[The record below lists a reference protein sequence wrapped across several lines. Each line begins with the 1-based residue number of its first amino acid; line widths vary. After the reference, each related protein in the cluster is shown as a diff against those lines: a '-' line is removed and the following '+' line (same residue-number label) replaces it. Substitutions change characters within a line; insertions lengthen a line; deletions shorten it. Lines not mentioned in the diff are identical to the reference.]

1 MKKSLLLGLSIVLVL
16 SILLTGCGQQPGAAQ
31 QSNAAVN
38 DTLQRVMETKKL
50 KVGVLPDYAPW
61 GSRNA
66 QGNFEGYDVD
76 LAMLLGEALQVEV
89 EVVPIEAPNR
99 VPALVSN
106 KVDVIIACLTPTD
119 ERAKS
124 VTFTIPYAAAGLV
137 PMVNADNTTINTYK
151 DLAGKKV
158 AVVRG
163 GTPDLFTAAAVP
175 EAELIRFDTIAD
187 AYTAFKTGKAEAFVE
202 EDTFVFIEVKN
213 NPQYKSVGEPFST
226 ELISFAVKKND
237 IEWLNYLNNFLT
249 NLRFTGKNAEVYE
262 KWFGHAPKDLTL
274 R

>member
-1 MKKSLLLGLSIVLVL
+1 MKKFFVLGVSLMVML
-16 SILLTGCGQQPGAAQ
+16 SILLTGCGGPQGETAT
-31 QSNAAVN
+31 N
-38 DTLQRVMETKKL
+38 DTLQRVMEAKKV

-66 QGNFEGYDVD
+66 QGEFEGYDVD
-76 LAMLLGEALQVEV
+76 LAKLLGEALNVEV
-89 EVVPIEAPNR
+89 EIVPVEAPNR
-99 VPALVSN
+99 VPSLVSN

-124 VTFTIPYAAAGLV
+124 VNFTIPYAAAGLV
-137 PMVNADNTTINTYK
+137 PMVNADNNTIKSYK

-158 AVVRG
+158 AIVRG
-163 GTPDLFTAAAVP
+163 GTPDLLTAKAVP
-175 EAELIRFDTIAD
+175 EAELVRFDTIAD

-202 EDTFVFIEVKN
+202 EDTFVFTEIKN
-213 NPQYKSVGEPFST
+213 NPQYKAVGEPFST
-226 ELISFAVKKND
+226 ELIAIAVKKND
-237 IEWLNYLNNFLT
+237 PEWLNYLNNFLT

-274 R
+274 K